1 METIEQIFSGTFLGI
16 GLGRYAIAFGILI
29 FVLILKK
36 VLAHLFTHI
45 LFPFAE
51 KTESRYDDL
60 FLMGLKK
67 PAELLILIGGL
78 FIIVQVLQLPVEPV
92 NVKRFAYALLKMLAT
107 FDVAWFAFN
116 MVSLLE
122 AYLGQ
127 WVSRT
132 ESTLDDHLL
141 PFIRKSLRIFIIF
154 LAVLMAIQNL
164 GYSIS
169 GLLAS
174 LGIGGLAVA
183 LAAKDTLANVFGS
196 VMIIV
201 DRPFHIGDAI
211 RAGDI
216 EGTVE
221 EVGFRSTKIRT
232 FDRSL
237 ISVPNSVITNLAVN
251 NFSRWTNRRIRFTV
265 GLTYDTPPEQLRVA
279 VARIR
284 TLLLEHEAIHNDGV
298 LVHFT
303 DFGASSLDILV
314 QCFALTADYS
324 EHLAIR
330 EEICLKIMDILA
342 ALDLEIAFP
351 SRTVYLQGKET
362 DMLPAPA
369 EKKHGHGSKVPGPG
383 SKVESPGFGRGL

>member
-141 PFIRKSLRIFIIF
+141 PFIRKSLRIFVIF

>member
-16 GLGRYAIAFGILI
+16 GLGRYAIACGILI
-29 FVLILKK
+29 LVLILKK

-60 FLMGLKK
+60 FLVGLKK

-141 PFIRKSLRIFIIF
+141 PFIRKSLRVFVIF

>member
-141 PFIRKSLRIFIIF
+141 PFIRKSLRIFVIF

-369 EKKHGHGSKVPGPG
+369 GEKG
-383 SKVESPGFGRGL
+383 